1 MIKFKHVR
9 SNRKGMVIIMT
20 NAKLLLI
27 SFAEKLEKILIEFNV
42 NEENALS
49 LMKELKKELE
59 IKHQVEDNGELFDAC
74 VYNALATINTVP
86 GQNKKSGQLIAALV
100 EAKDEIKA
108 IAEFM

>member
-1 MIKFKHVR
+1 ME
-9 SNRKGMVIIMT
+9 
-20 NAKLLLI
+20 NAKTLLCE
-27 SFAEKLEKILIEFNV
+27 FAEKIEKILIEFSV

-49 LMKELKKELE
+49 LMNSLKKDFE
-59 IKHQVEDNGELFDAC
+59 KKYQVGEERELFDAC

-86 GQNKKSGQLIAALV
+86 NQNKKSSQLISALV